1 MEHSSL
7 HPQAASWKQYK
18 LWNKKKFWI
27 LLTGSSQPKTF
38 TSISSS
44 ALPTVLYETFV
55 YKAALLGSLV
65 LTTELIKWIIYMK
78 SEEIFIVGH

>member
-1 MEHSSL
+1 MLETI
-7 HPQAASWKQYK
+7 QIVKQK
-18 LWNKKKFWI
+18 EI
-27 LLTGSSQPKTF
+27 LNTFNRSQPKTF

-55 YKAALLGSLV
+55 YKAALQGSLV

-78 SEEIFIVGH
+78 SEEMFIVGH

>member
-1 MEHSSL
+1 MFETI
-7 HPQAASWKQYK
+7 QIVKEK
-18 LWNKKKFWI
+18 EI
-27 LLTGSSQPKTF
+27 LNTFNRSQPRTF

-55 YKAALLGSLV
+55 YEAALLGSLV

-78 SEEIFIVGH
+78 SEEMFIVGH

>member
-1 MEHSSL
+1 MFETI
-7 HPQAASWKQYK
+7 QIVKEK
-18 LWNKKKFWI
+18 EI
-27 LLTGSSQPKTF
+27 LNTFNRSQPKTF

-65 LTTELIKWIIYMK
+65 LATELIKWIIYMK
-78 SEEIFIVGH
+78 SEEMFRVGH

>member
-1 MEHSSL
+1 MLETI
-7 HPQAASWKQYK
+7 QIVKEK
-18 LWNKKKFWI
+18 EI
-27 LLTGSSQPKTF
+27 LNTFNRSQPRTF

-55 YKAALLGSLV
+55 YEAALLGSLV

-78 SEEIFIVGH
+78 SEEMFIVGH

>member
-1 MEHSSL
+1 MFETI
-7 HPQAASWKQYK
+7 QIVKEK
-18 LWNKKKFWI
+18 EI
-27 LLTGSSQPKTF
+27 LNTFNRSQPKTF

-55 YKAALLGSLV
+55 YNAALLGSLV

-78 SEEIFIVGH
+78 SEEMFIVGH

>member
-1 MEHSSL
+1 MLETI
-7 HPQAASWKQYK
+7 QIVKEK
-18 LWNKKKFWI
+18 EI
-27 LLTGSSQPKTF
+27 LNTFNRSQPKNS

-44 ALPTVLYETFV
+44 ALPNVLYETFV

-78 SEEIFIVGH
+78 SEEMFIVGH